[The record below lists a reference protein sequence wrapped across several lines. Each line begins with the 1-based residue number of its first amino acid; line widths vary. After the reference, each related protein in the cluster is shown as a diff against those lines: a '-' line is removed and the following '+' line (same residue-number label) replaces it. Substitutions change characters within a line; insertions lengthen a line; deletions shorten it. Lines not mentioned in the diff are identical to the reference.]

1 MSDMATTIEE
11 ILQVPLHRISV
22 DEYHRMGEGG
32 VFAPDERL
40 ELLDGVLIAMP
51 PIGPAHA
58 FSVLALS
65 KFLNEKLGDRALV
78 NVQNPVVIGPTSKPQ
93 PDVMLLR
100 PPLARYGKQLPVTA
114 DALLVVEVSDST
126 RVVDRGPK
134 LQGYARAGVSEV
146 WIVDLVEGAVD
157 AFTEPS
163 GEDYARRF
171 RAKRGDRLA
180 PAAFPDAPIAV
191 SDILPPLPDS
201 AEPGD

>member
-11 ILQVPLHRISV
+11 TMHVPLYRICV
-22 DEYHRMGEGG
+22 DEYHRMGKAG
-32 VFAPDERL
+32 VFGPDERV

-51 PIGPAHA
+51 PIDPAHA

-65 KFLNEKLGDRALV
+65 KFLNEKLGGRALV
-78 NVQNPVVIGPTSKPQ
+78 NVQNPVVIGPTSEPQ

-126 RVVDRGPK
+126 RAVDRGPK
-134 LQGYARAGVSEV
+134 LRAYARSGVCEV
-146 WIVDLVEGAVD
+146 WIVDLARNAVD
-157 AFTEPS
+157 VFTEPS
-163 GEDYARRF
+163 GEDYARRI
-171 RAKRGDRLA
+171 RAKRGDLVA

-191 SDILPPLPDS
+191 SDILPPLLGS
-201 AEPGD
+201 AEPGG